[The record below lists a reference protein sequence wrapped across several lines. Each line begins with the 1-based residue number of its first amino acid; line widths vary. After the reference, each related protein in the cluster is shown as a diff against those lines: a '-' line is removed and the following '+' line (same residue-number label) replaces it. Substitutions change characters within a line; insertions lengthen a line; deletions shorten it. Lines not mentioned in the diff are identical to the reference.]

1 MEDINIIAHHGI
13 KGQKWGVE
21 HGPPYPVRRGA
32 GGKPKTTSIV
42 KSRLKAALNDRAES
56 RKKKKDE
63 KEKRIAEIREKK
75 AQKEAEKHV
84 EDYEKL
90 KEQVIKHP
98 KDLYKK
104 KDSFSKEEIKKL
116 IEEIEFDR
124 KIQDVRDT
132 EIERGLER
140 YKNLGTGVQT
150 TANLAKNLKEIY
162 NVAADVHN
170 AFVETGRAKGAKWP
184 TLGGDSNKK
193 SDNKGSSPSI
203 KSPKVSSPPPKA
215 AKAAAKAVEK
225 HGSTP
230 MSQIDKSLAD
240 EYRYAAEDLFR
251 FYS

>member
-1 MEDINIIAHHGI
+1 MEENYLSHHGI

-21 HGPPYPVRRGA
+21 HGPPYPVRRGT
-32 GGKPKTTSIV
+32 GGKPKTTSVV

-63 KEKRIAEIREKK
+63 KEKRIAEIKEKK

-90 KEQVIKHP
+90 KKQVVKHP
-98 KDLYKK
+98 KDLYKN

-132 EIERGLER
+132 EIQRGLDR
-140 YKNLGTGVQT
+140 YKRLGTGVQT
-150 TANLAKNLKEIY
+150 TATLMKNLKEIY
-162 NVAADVHN
+162 NVASDVHN
-170 AFVETGRAKGAKWP
+170 AFVETGRAKGTKWP
-184 TLGGDSNKK
+184 TLGGNSDDKK
-193 SDNKGSSPSI
+193 SDNKDSSPSI
-203 KSPKVSSPPPKA
+203 LSPKVSSPAPKA
-215 AKAAAKAVEK
+215 AKAAAEAVKK